1 MGLWYRGPRAVSAAV
16 CVRAD
21 VHAKAVRTRRYRRP
35 KRRAAVALT
44 CCRVE

>member
-1 MGLWYRGPRAVSAAV
+1 MGLWYRGPRAVS
-16 CVRAD
+16 VRAD

-35 KRRAAVALT
+35 KRRATVALP